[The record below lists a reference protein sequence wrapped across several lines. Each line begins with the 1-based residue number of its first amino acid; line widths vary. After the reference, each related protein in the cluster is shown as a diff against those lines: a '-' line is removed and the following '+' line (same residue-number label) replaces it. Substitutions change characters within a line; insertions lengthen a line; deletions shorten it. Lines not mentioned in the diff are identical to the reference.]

1 MNMNQ
6 KNETVQIQT
15 KQNDVFFDDMD
26 LAVQGMGGYV
36 VLKVKN
42 LQQLAID
49 GSEEA
54 TWWLTPEEA
63 KMLAEA
69 LLRAVEKAG
78 RA

>member
-15 KQNDVFFDDMD
+15 KQNDVFFEGWD
-26 LAVQGMGGYV
+26 LVVEVRGGDV

-42 LQQLAID
+42 LQQLCVD